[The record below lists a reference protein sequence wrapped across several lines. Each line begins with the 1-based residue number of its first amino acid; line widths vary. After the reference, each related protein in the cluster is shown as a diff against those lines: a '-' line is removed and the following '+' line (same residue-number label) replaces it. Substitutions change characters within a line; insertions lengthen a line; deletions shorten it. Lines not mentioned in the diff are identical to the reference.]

1 MPGVMRVPSQ
11 TEVRKPLNSESRG
24 PGAGGWSGIQLCRLD
39 KDADDGGDGDGDG
52 DGDEHSGDAGGSH
65 DGLSARLPLALK
77 LHE

>member
-1 MPGVMRVPSQ
+1 MMRVPSQ

-39 KDADDGGDGDGDG
+39 KDGDDGGDGDGDG
-52 DGDEHSGDAGGSH
+52 NGDEDGGDAGGSH
-65 DGLSARLPLALK
+65 SGLWARLPLGLK